1 MRAYRAL
8 IVDDHEGFRQ
18 FLRRAL
24 EEQTHCQVIGEVS
37 DGLEAVRKAEELH
50 PDLILLDLG
59 LPGLNGMEAARRI
72 GKRCP
77 ESKILFVTQDTS
89 SDVVE
94 GAIRMGA
101 CGYLL
106 KSDAVELSRAVDE
119 VLHGR
124 RFISSSLNGK
134 IGPGPE

>member
-1 MRAYRAL
+1 MREFRAL

-24 EEQTHCQVIGEVS
+24 EEQTHCQIIGEVS
-37 DGLEAVRKAEELH
+37 NGLEAVEKARELH

-59 LPGLNGMEAARRI
+59 LPRLNGMEAARRI
-72 GKRCP
+72 VKLRP
-77 ESKILFVTQDTS
+77 DSKILFVTQDTS
-89 SDVVE
+89 PDVVE
-94 GAIRMGA
+94 GALRMGA

-106 KSDAVELSRAVDE
+106 KSDAVELARAVDE

-124 RFISSSLNGK
+124 QFVSSSLNGK
-134 IGPGPE
+134 NRP